1 MAQGTHTLM
10 LASEV
15 FQHIEAD
22 LKGSLASEHDQF
34 SALNYAARAME
45 ASQQWRYLR
54 RTRGDL
60 KFRAPISATDASFV
74 GTTATL
80 SKVGLF
86 AGYTLVPGDF
96 VTLTL
101 NGTAF
106 GDFKITSRVDN
117 DSITISDSPTA
128 ATFAGTVTLDVNTS
142 RIALPSDVGSVVNVY
157 GNINEAFYP
166 LPYVDIAQLD
176 GEHLVG
182 ASLAFGYALE
192 WQTLT
197 DLSAPTQLLKI
208 WPERQSAKVNAAH
221 VVYLRKWPTISSTD
235 SVLPLP
241 DYMEPLLLEYAKA
254 YARGWDESDDV
265 GQRLAAVEAGH
276 QFRASTRADVRNA
289 PQGAPIRNGAI
300 RPRSPLYPQN
310 RSAVSYFP
318 TLGF

>member
-1 MAQGTHTLM
+1 M

-34 SALNYAARAME
+34 SLLNYAARAME
-45 ASQQWRYLR
+45 ASQEWRYLR
-54 RTRGDL
+54 RARGDL
-60 KFRAPISATDASFV
+60 KFRAPISATGASFV
-74 GTTATL
+74 GTTGTL
-80 SKVGLF
+80 SK
-86 AGYTLVPGDF
+86 AGIYADYVLVPGDY

-101 NGTAF
+101 NGTEY
-106 GDFKITSRVDN
+106 GDFKIVSRVDD
-117 DSITISDSPTA
+117 DSITIADSPTT
-128 ATFAGTVTLDVNTS
+128 ATFAGTATLDINTS
-142 RIALPSDVGSVVNVY
+142 RIALPSDVGSVINVF

-176 GEHLVG
+176 AEHLVG

-192 WQTLT
+192 WQSLT

-235 SVLPLP
+235 SVLPIP
-241 DYMEPLLLEYAKA
+241 DYMDPLLLEYAKA

-265 GQRLAAVEAGH
+265 GQRLAAVEVGH

-289 PQGAPIRNGAI
+289 PQGAPVRNGAI
-300 RPRSPLYPQN
+300 APRSSFDPQN
-310 RSAVSYFP
+310 RSAISYFP
-318 TLGF
+318 SLGF